1 VNPVVS
7 QTDSFVN
14 QLNWHTNQSTKALE
28 QLAGGTRLQAPQD
41 DAAGLAVA
49 TKLQAQLRQFNAAAR
64 NLAHATS
71 FTQTQDGYLESAQDT
86 LNRMGELA
94 IRAQD
99 ATLKPD
105 QRALYQTEFQALKDT
120 FNGTRTAEYNGH
132 PLFDGNARTV
142 ASSPDDLVQLPGVN
156 LFTAEQNA
164 VTAQS
169 TRLDSLAQ
177 AQAALQEILTA
188 TDQLA
193 TDRAGTGSTL
203 TELESA
209 QARLVTQTE
218 ASTATFSRI
227 SDTDVNE
234 VMTQLAREQSLTQ
247 NNLFALQQLNS
258 NQSHLID
265 LLG

>member
-1 VNPVVS
+1 MNPVVS

-28 QLAGGTRLQAPQD
+28 QLASGTRLLAPQD

-49 TKLQAQLRQFNAAAR
+49 TKIEAQLRQFNAAAR

-99 ATLKPD
+99 ATLNPD
-105 QRALYQTEFQALKDT
+105 QRALFQTEFQALKDT

-132 PLFDGNARTV
+132 PLFDGTARTV
-142 ASSPDDLVQLPGVN
+142 ASSPDDLAQLPGID

-164 VTAQS
+164 VTALA
-169 TRLDSLAQ
+169 TRLDTPAQ
-177 AQAALQEILTA
+177 AQTALQEILTA

-193 TDRAGTGSTL
+193 TDRAVTGSTL

-218 ASTATFSRI
+218 ASAATFSRI

-234 VMTQLAREQSLTQ
+234 VMTRLASEQSLTQ

>member
-1 VNPVVS
+1 MNPVVS

-28 QLAGGTRLQAPQD
+28 QLASGTRLLAPQD

-49 TKLQAQLRQFNAAAR
+49 TKLKAQLRQFNAAAR

-99 ATLKPD
+99 ATLNPD
-105 QRALYQTEFQALKDT
+105 QRALFQTEFQALKDT
-120 FNGTRTAEYNGH
+120 FNDTRTAEYNSH
-132 PLFDGNARTV
+132 PLFDGTARTV
-142 ASSPDDLVQLPGVN
+142 ASSPDDLVQLPGVD

-169 TRLDSLAQ
+169 TRLDTPAQ

-193 TDRAGTGSTL
+193 TDRAATGSTL

-209 QARLVTQTE
+209 QARLVTQNE

-234 VMTQLAREQSLTQ
+234 VMTRLAREQSLTQ
-247 NNLFALQQLNS
+247 NNLFALKQLNS

>member
-1 VNPVVS
+1 VKPVVS

-28 QLAGGTRLQAPQD
+28 QLAGGTRLLAPQD

-49 TKLQAQLRQFNAAAR
+49 TKLEAQLRQFDAAAR
-64 NLAHATS
+64 NLANATS
-71 FTQTQDGYLESAQDT
+71 FTQTQDGHLKSAQGT
-86 LNRMGELA
+86 LDRMGELA

-99 ATLKPD
+99 ATLSPD

-120 FNGTRTAEYNGH
+120 FNDTRTAEYNGQT
-132 PLFDGNARTV
+132 LFDSTAHTV
-142 ASSPDDLVQLPGVN
+142 ASSPENLTQLSGID

-164 VTAQS
+164 VTAQA
-169 TRLDSLAQ
+169 TRLNTPAQ
-177 AQAALQEILTA
+177 AQAALQDILTA

-193 TDRAGTGSTL
+193 TARATAGSTL
-203 TELESA
+203 AELESA
-209 QARLVTQTE
+209 STRLTTQTE
-218 ASTATFSRI
+218 STTAAFSRI
-227 SDTDVNE
+227 LDTDVND
-234 VMTQLAREQSLTQ
+234 VMTRLAREQSLTQ
-247 NNLFALQQLNS
+247 NNLFALKQLNS

>member
-1 VNPVVS
+1 MNPVVS

-28 QLAGGTRLQAPQD
+28 QLASGTRLLAPQD

-49 TKLQAQLRQFNAAAR
+49 TKLEAQLRQFDAAAR
-64 NLAHATS
+64 NLANATS
-71 FTQTQDGYLESAQDT
+71 FTQTQDGYLKSAQGT
-86 LNRMGELA
+86 LDRMGELA

-99 ATLKPD
+99 ATLSPD

-120 FNGTRTAEYNGH
+120 FNDTRTAEYNGQT
-132 PLFDGNARTV
+132 LFDGTAHTV
-142 ASSPDDLVQLPGVN
+142 ASSPENLTQLSGID

-164 VTAQS
+164 VTAQA
-169 TRLDSLAQ
+169 TRLNTPAQ
-177 AQAALQEILTA
+177 AQAALQDILTA

-193 TDRAGTGSTL
+193 TARATTGSTL
-203 TELESA
+203 AELESA
-209 QARLVTQTE
+209 STRLTTQTE
-218 ASTATFSRI
+218 STTAAFSRI

-234 VMTQLAREQSLTQ
+234 VMTRLSREQSLTQ
-247 NNLFALQQLNS
+247 NNLFALKQLNS

>member
-1 VNPVVS
+1 MNPVVS

-28 QLAGGTRLQAPQD
+28 QLASGTRLLAPQD

-49 TKLQAQLRQFNAAAR
+49 TKIEAQLRQFNAAAR

-99 ATLKPD
+99 ATLNPD
-105 QRALYQTEFQALKDT
+105 QRALFQTEFKALKDT
-120 FNGTRTAEYNGH
+120 FNDTRTAEYNGH
-132 PLFDGNARTV
+132 PLFDGTARTV
-142 ASSPDDLVQLPGVN
+142 ASSPDDLVQLPGVD

-164 VTAQS
+164 VTAQA
-169 TRLDSLAQ
+169 TRLDTPAQ

-193 TDRAGTGSTL
+193 TDRAVTGSTL

-209 QARLVTQTE
+209 QARLVTQNE
-218 ASTATFSRI
+218 ASTATFSLI

-234 VMTQLAREQSLTQ
+234 VMTRLASEQSLTQ
-247 NNLFALQQLNS
+247 NNLFALKQLNS

>member
-1 VNPVVS
+1 MNPVVS

-99 ATLKPD
+99 ATLNPD
-105 QRALYQTEFQALKDT
+105 QRALFQTEFQALKDT
-120 FNGTRTAEYNGH
+120 FNDTRTAEYNSH
-132 PLFDGNARTV
+132 PLFDGTARTV

-156 LFTAEQNA
+156 LFTSEQNA

-169 TRLDSLAQ
+169 TRFDTPAQ
-177 AQAALQEILTA
+177 AQAALQEILSA

-193 TDRAGTGSTL
+193 TDRATTGSTL
-203 TELESA
+203 AELESA
-209 QARLVTQTE
+209 SARLTTQSE
-218 ASTATFSRI
+218 STTAAFSRL
-227 SDTDVNE
+227 SDPDIATAVSNATRE
-234 VMTQLAREQSLTQ
+234 TILAKNSVFSI
-247 NNLFALQQLNS
+247 NMLNS
-258 NQSHLID
+258 SKSHLID

>member
-209 QARLVTQTE
+209 QARLVTQAE

-247 NNLFALQQLNS
+247 NNLFALKQLNS